1 MDLFFT
7 MLVPLT
13 IAGVAL
19 YAAFQRVDVY
29 SALVRGAGSGLE
41 TLVRIV
47 PALVGLMTA
56 VYMLRASGALE
67 LLAGVLA
74 PVLDR
79 LGLPS
84 ELLPL
89 MLVAGDHA
97 RNDMAVDWKES
108 LEQAGHSVQC
118 AFTGLG
124 ELSWVQEMY
133 KERLL
138 QVL

>member
-1 MDLFFT
+1 MHWNRGG
-7 MLVPLT
+7 M
-13 IAGVAL
+13 AGL
-19 YAAFQRVDVY
+19 RGYPFAA
-29 SALVRGAGSGLE
+29 A
-41 TLVRIV
+41 
-47 PALVGLMTA
+47 
-56 VYMLRASGALE
+56 
-67 LLAGVLA
+67 
-74 PVLDR
+74 
-79 LGLPS
+79 
-84 ELLPL
+84 
-89 MLVAGDHA
+89 HA